1 MVLTINGEEKDI
13 YNETNEEIKTL
24 KLKLIEHLQGN
35 NIETKIS

>member
-1 MVLTINGEEKDI
+1 MKNNNLTSDMRL
-13 YNETNEEIKTL
+13 TL